1 MINPHYETKVLEN
14 QEEISEKIKDLIETS
29 DELLVCSDFDGMHM
43 IYNNFFDSYKRALDK
58 YKNGKHKGIRW
69 IGTIINKGM
78 VSDLIEIFEN
88 LGVQVRHV
96 KTILPMN
103 FVIGCE
109 KEIHATIEYAEDD
122 NSVQSLL
129 VSNDP
134 AYIKYFTSIF
144 EKLWKNSLIL

>member
-1 MINPHYETKVLEN
+1 
-14 QEEISEKIKDLIETS
+14 
-29 DELLVCSDFDGMHM
+29 
-43 IYNNFFDSYKRALDK
+43 
-58 YKNGKHKGIRW
+58 
-69 IGTIINKGM
+69 M

-129 VSNDP
+129 VMILHISN
-134 AYIKYFTSIF
+134 
-144 EKLWKNSLIL
+144 ILLQYLRNCGKIV

>member
-1 MINPHYETKVLEN
+1 
-14 QEEISEKIKDLIETS
+14 
-29 DELLVCSDFDGMHM
+29 
-43 IYNNFFDSYKRALDK
+43 
-58 YKNGKHKGIRW
+58 
-69 IGTIINKGM
+69 M

-122 NSVQSLL
+122 NSVQSL
-129 VSNDP
+129 
-134 AYIKYFTSIF
+134 
-144 EKLWKNSLIL
+144 SLIHI